1 MMLNLKIEGLPEEVI
16 NELVERGIASN
27 KSEAIRLAILHY
39 NDHYGIKPIKE
50 YLEDGLAVKR
60 MQQIDHQIAEGK
72 IKLIKKKDFLKKY
85 PHLKDV

>member
-1 MMLNLKIEGLPEEVI
+1 MLNLKIEGLPEEVI

-50 YLEDGLAVKR
+50 YLEDELAVRK
-60 MQQIDHQIAEGK
+60 MQYLDEQIAKGK
-72 IKLIKKKDFLKKY
+72 RKLISAKEALGKY
-85 PHLKDV
+85 SKLLE